1 MQTLLFAYSLP
12 CLLCSPRCFSLL
24 HLVAHH
30 CLHLEGLHG
39 LDAHTC
45 SHTFAFSPLPFPLQ
59 IRWLHPVDVTGL
71 ALNRIVTIGEGEVY
85 CYADEDKPPVGQGLN
100 VDAEVTL

>member
-1 MQTLLFAYSLP
+1 MTLILTPAPPLPHCAPPPLLFP
-12 CLLCSPRCFSLL
+12 
-24 HLVAHH
+24 
-30 CLHLEGLHG
+30 
-39 LDAHTC
+39 
-45 SHTFAFSPLPFPLQ
+45 Q

-71 ALNRIVTIGEGEVY
+71 PLNRIVTIGEGEVY